1 VIYKLYRGAI
11 GDFARLRHIHAYIN
25 EEKRLIGLMLS
36 NTRQLTQ
43 LFDHPSKDSHCVSH
57 KIFHNPQILSLSAFI
72 AAALIATSP
81 QPSLRAVYS
90 KGTAVFRGHEKSHC
104 FHGLNRL
111 IGLR

>member
-1 VIYKLYRGAI
+1 VIYKLYRGATD
-11 GDFARLRHIHAYIN
+11 DFARLRRIHAYVN

-43 LFDHPSKDSHCVSH
+43 LFDNPSKNSHCVSH

-90 KGTAVFRGHEKSHC
+90 EDTSSVPIRKVDEPR
-104 FHGLNRL
+104 R
-111 IGLR
+111 